1 MRRLLISILAALW
14 PLLGPSLSLAEPFPA
29 YQSLAINDFAD
40 LLSAETETR
49 IATELDDLRA
59 RTGIEMTVVTLAS
72 RSTFDAAPSLEA
84 FATRL
89 FNGWGIGNATRNDGI
104 LILVLAEDREMR
116 IELGAGY
123 NSEYDIPAQDIVNRI
138 MLPAF
143 REGRMAE
150 GIEAG
155 AQATIRDIA
164 ERHAEGMPP
173 AEVRHEGKPWWITP
187 FVVVAF
193 AAIAWR
199 ALKDQVWRM
208 MGRGATCPSCGHR
221 GLNRTRQV
229 DQAATRSEEGFG
241 RRFESCPS
249 CGWNRE
255 ERFTLPRRSSS
266 SGGSFGGGRSS
277 GGGASGRW

>member
-1 MRRLLISILAALW
+1 MRRLLILILALW
-14 PLLGPSLSLAEPFPA
+14 PLTAASPTAAEPYPA
-29 YQSLAINDFAD
+29 YSSLTVNDFAD
-40 LLSAETETR
+40 LLPAETEAR
-49 IATELDDLRA
+49 IAGQLDDLRT

-72 RSTFDAAPSLEA
+72 RSAFDTAPSLEA

-123 NSEYDIPAQDIVNRI
+123 NPEYDIPAQDIVNRV
-138 MLPAF
+138 MLPDF

-155 AQATIRDIA
+155 TTATIRDIA

-173 AEVRHEGKPWWITP
+173 AEARREGKPWWITP
-187 FVVVAF
+187 LAVIAF

-199 ALKDQVWRM
+199 ALKDQIWRA
-208 MGRGATCPSCGHR
+208 MGRGATCPNCGHR
-221 GLNRTRQV
+221 GLTRARQV
-229 DQAATRSEEGFG
+229 DQPASRSAAGFG
-241 RRFESCPS
+241 RRLENCPA
-249 CGWNRE
+249 CGWQHE
-255 ERFTLPRRSSS
+255 ERFTLPRRTRSG
-266 SGGSFGGGRSS
+266 GGSFGGGRSS